1 MRLRKEENDEILED
15 TLEYKAA
22 VKSVIRCE
30 IQNLVSMF
38 MCLMLWALQR
48 VFPKRL
54 ASQLNKLVLC
64 LSSK

>member
-38 MCLMLWALQR
+38 MCLILWALQS
-48 VFPKRL
+48 VIPKRL
-54 ASQLNKLVLC
+54 AGELNKLMLY